1 MELKD
6 FVSKTLIDIITGV
19 KDAQVLAKEYGASIN
34 PANTGILSASKAI
47 MAKDNDNITFLQRVD
62 FSLSLQ
68 EYSSID
74 GKIGIGVVIKTGGKQ
89 QNTTENKVSFSVPIA
104 LPTDVD
110 GNNR

>member
-62 FSLSLQ
+62 FSLSLLLFNWCFVD
-68 EYSSID
+68 IIKV
-74 GKIGIGVVIKTGGKQ
+74 GFTVVY
-89 QNTTENKVSFSVPIA
+89 PCMYIA
-104 LPTDVD
+104 
-110 GNNR
+110 